1 MPVFGKKVFTTTK
14 KLNIKNLIHLIT
26 STLCFKGAVTL
37 LNLSVTSCQK
47 KKRNSEKF
55 SRQYFF
61 LSTSFVHDRL
71 HQFDYQYICELSG
84 CKMVKINFERVE
96 YKQEYHGPCA
106 HLRNQFK
113 SIEL

>member
-47 KKRNSEKF
+47 EKRKVF
-55 SRQYFF
+55 KAIHC
-61 LSTSFVHDRL
+61 V
-71 HQFDYQYICELSG
+71 YQHNWAFCSGEL
-84 CKMVKINFERVE
+84 KMTKNVIAGLN
-96 YKQEYHGPCA
+96 
-106 HLRNQFK
+106 
-113 SIEL
+113 